1 MDSAHRSDPL
11 LAILRALGDE
21 MRLRILRALFEKPR
35 NVSEL
40 VNVLDVSQPD
50 VSHHLR
56 RLREAGL
63 VEGKRTGR
71 RICYEIVEDPSRE
84 ARLMLNGLREALGFR
99 AISCRVTTESE
110 SSVSRARVRKAS
122 RPRSGEMEDYLL

>member
-1 MDSAHRSDPL
+1 MDAVNRSDPL
-11 LAILRALGDE
+11 LTILRALGDE

-63 VEGKRTGR
+63 VEGKRKGR
-71 RICYEIVEDPSRE
+71 RICYAIVENPSRE
-84 ARLMLNGLREALGFR
+84 ARLMLNGLREALGYGR
-99 AISCRVTTESE
+99 SSSREAADWEPARDRVSK
-110 SSVSRARVRKAS
+110 SR
-122 RPRSGEMEDYLL
+122 RPASGEMEDYLL

>member
-1 MDSAHRSDPL
+1 MDPAHRSDPL

-63 VEGKRTGR
+63 VEGKREGR
-71 RICYEIVEDPSRE
+71 RIRYEIVEDPSRE
-84 ARLMLNGLREALGFR
+84 ARLMLNGLREALGFG
-99 AISCRVTTESE
+99 TG
-110 SSVSRARVRKAS
+110 SSPEAADREPVRRDRVRKAR
-122 RPRSGEMEDYLL
+122 RPEPGEMEDYLL